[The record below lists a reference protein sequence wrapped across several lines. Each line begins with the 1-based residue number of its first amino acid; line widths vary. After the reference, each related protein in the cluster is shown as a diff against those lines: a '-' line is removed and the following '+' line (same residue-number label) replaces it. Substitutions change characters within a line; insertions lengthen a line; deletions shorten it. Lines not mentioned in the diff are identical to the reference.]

1 MSPTVEG
8 IRLGTV
14 GKEINLR
21 RILSE
26 VRQLGKELN
35 LLKERFCD
43 GEFGRRFSHHLA
55 TRRLASSGR
64 SDFPTSQGANEKLNL
79 APDGSRDKARLSM
92 VNSIL
97 TESDYV
103 FFRV

>member
-55 TRRLASSGR
+55 TRRLASYGSLGY
-64 SDFPTSQGANEKLNL
+64 QL
-79 APDGSRDKARLSM
+79 A
-92 VNSIL
+92 NSIL
-97 TESDYV
+97 TESNYV